1 MRKMVIERAFI
12 WMPEHLKGLT
22 THWSLSVWLWK
33 VSHNW
38 KWSNE
43 ELPLQAQLSLETWLL
58 GIFFPF
64 PFADR
69 PGNGAIMMPILA
81 VPVSNAGG
89 TYAKIVSRSVQA
101 SVLFSATAQWSRFM
115 EVPQS
120 TGAREG
126 VTGSSRH
133 LSRPPKY
140 ESIGI
145 RDKKLGEWEGE
156 TRPRPRHCSSS
167 GQAEGTA
174 ASDWLRKLFLPWM
187 KYNASWLPLT
197 FWMRLWKK
205 CNSRIGL
212 QHALP
217 FIPHSK
223 KRKRK
228 KRTWTFG

>member
-1 MRKMVIERAFI
+1 M
-12 WMPEHLKGLT
+12 
-22 THWSLSVWLWK
+22 
-33 VSHNW
+33 
-38 KWSNE
+38 
-43 ELPLQAQLSLETWLL
+43 PLQAQLSLETLLL

-89 TYAKIVSRSVQA
+89 TYAKIVEVEASRQVYF
-101 SVLFSATAQWSRFM
+101 FSATAQWSEVM

-145 RDKKLGEWEGE
+145 RDKKLGEGEGE

-174 ASDWLRKLFLPWM
+174 ASDWLRKLFLP
-187 KYNASWLPLT
+187 
-197 FWMRLWKK
+197 
-205 CNSRIGL
+205 
-212 QHALP
+212 
-217 FIPHSK
+217 
-223 KRKRK
+223 
-228 KRTWTFG
+228 